1 MWRRYR
7 PNAPRR
13 LHPERRH
20 PRLRLLLRE
29 RYAQPHARK
38 GNAVQL
44 IRSFAQHQD
53 FIAGRCFSRC
63 SNSVRVSAMLVLL
76 QDLVRHKAHANA
88 SLLRAVRNHE
98 AAARDTEIRA
108 LLHHVILANRFWFSL
123 MRGISFQPEH
133 ESHVPDSLGEVAEL
147 YRNTHSQELEWI
159 AGIQNTDLA
168 RTIETPF
175 ILGQTFSI
183 EQT

>member
-1 MWRRYR
+1 
-7 PNAPRR
+7 
-13 LHPERRH
+13 
-20 PRLRLLLRE
+20 
-29 RYAQPHARK
+29 
-38 GNAVQL
+38 
-44 IRSFAQHQD
+44 
-53 FIAGRCFSRC
+53 
-63 SNSVRVSAMLVLL
+63 MLVLL

-133 ESHVPDSLGEVAEL
+133 ESHVPDSLGEVAEV

-159 AGIQNTDLA
+159 AGIQNADLA

-183 EQT
+183 EQTLLQVCLHSHGHRAQCATRLRQLGGIPPSMDFILWLKDRPGPDWI